1 MRVPHKLLTAGAV
14 PCFHQPAILTVK
26 LMATEKPIP
35 KDKVSPVE
43 NGSSEADTQLHDLLP
58 FTIGDQTFA
67 VFTEQV
73 DGTAEAKHFAR
84 LPRAPNAI
92 IGVVCVRGR
101 MLTVLDPTVVLGA
114 EPSRWGKTLPTVIV
128 LRGDEQIGLAAETCR
143 DTITISAADIE
154 QPTESASL
162 SDDFSLGLVRYGGEK
177 MVLLDST
184 RMFARA
190 VQPRERRRRRF

>member
-1 MRVPHKLLTAGAV
+1 LTAGAV

-26 LMATEKPIP
+26 LMAIEKPIP
-35 KDKVSPVE
+35 AKDKVSPIE
-43 NGSSEADTQLHDLLP
+43 NGAREADPQLHDLLP

-73 DGTAEAKHFAR
+73 DGTAEGKYFAR

-114 EPSRWGKTLPTVIV
+114 EPPRWGKTLPTVIV
-128 LRGDEQIGLAAETCR
+128 LRGDEQLGLAAETCR
-143 DTITISAADIE
+143 DTITISATDIE
-154 QPTESASL
+154 QPTESTPL
-162 SDDFSLGLVRYGGEK
+162 GDDFSVGLVRYAGEK